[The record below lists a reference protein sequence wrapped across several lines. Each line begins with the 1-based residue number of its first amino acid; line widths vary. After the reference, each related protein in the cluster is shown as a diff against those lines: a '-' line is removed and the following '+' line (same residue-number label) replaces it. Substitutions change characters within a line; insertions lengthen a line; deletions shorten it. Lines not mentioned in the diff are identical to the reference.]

1 MAEVSVAE
9 PTTRGLETAATA
21 LLYERHSP
29 RVFRYCLRMLGN
41 REDAEDA
48 TQTTFMQAFRAHQR
62 GVVPTFETAW
72 LLTIARNVCHAR
84 HRSGKRRSAV
94 ELVRDPQDIEE
105 LAAGAESPNGALM
118 GLQAAL
124 VRLPEMQRRAFL
136 LREWKGHSYSEIA
149 EELGVTVPAVEALIF
164 RARRALAHDLSGEVK
179 RRGHVFDF
187 ASLLASAVKSLLG
200 AGTAAKVAVG
210 AATVV
215 SAGAVVGGAVQ
226 LQREDAPAPR
236 PAQPVKETRTS
247 TPGARQ
253 APTRSVNLPGRRASA
268 TAPQGRVGMSRTG
281 PPGTKKPGASPDS
294 PGSPAP
300 GAPAA
305 SGPQSP
311 APTPPAGS
319 TPQPGPPSAAL
330 SPAPQPAPLPE
341 APTAPPPPQVQLP
354 PVVEGVTEQLPQLP
368 ELPNTSELPVV
379 GPIVEEVPVV
389 DEVVDGLPLGLGG

>member
-1 MAEVSVAE
+1 LAEVSVAE
-9 PTTRGLETAATA
+9 PTTRGLETASTA

-84 HRSGKRRSAV
+84 YRSGKRRAAV

-105 LAAGAESPNGALM
+105 LAAGNESVNGALM
-118 GLQAAL
+118 GLQEAL

-136 LREWKGHSYSEIA
+136 LREWKGHSYAEIA

-164 RARRALAHDLSGEVK
+164 RARRALAHDLGGEVK
-179 RRGHVFDF
+179 RRAHVFDF
-187 ASLLASAVKSLLG
+187 ASLLAIAVKALLG
-200 AGTAAKVAVG
+200 GGAAVKVAVG

-226 LQREDAPAPR
+226 MQRDDAPAPR
-236 PAQPVKETRTS
+236 PAQPAKEMRTS
-247 TPGARQ
+247 PSVSQRATTKPAVRPAERAPAIGTHEPAR
-253 APTRSVNLPGRRASA
+253 G
-268 TAPQGRVGMSRTG
+268 SRTG
-281 PPGTKKPGASPDS
+281 APRKTK
-294 PGSPAP
+294 P

-305 SGPQSP
+305 SPDSS
-311 APTPPAGS
+311 APGAPPAS
-319 TPQPGPPSAAL
+319 APQTPAPGPPAAT
-330 SPAPQPAPLPE
+330 APQPAPPAAAP
-341 APTAPPPPQVQLP
+341 APTLPAAPAPPEGATVPPPPPLQL
-354 PVVEGVTEQLPQLP
+354 PVVEEVTEQLPVLP
-368 ELPNTSELPVV
+368 DTSELPVV
-379 GPIVEEVPVV
+379 GPVVDEIPVV
-389 DEVVDGLPLGLGG
+389 DEVLDGLPLGLGGR